1 MNISDTIN
9 IILSVLSFVL
19 ALISVVTVII
29 TLRQN
34 GKMIKNNEDQIV
46 EMRNEH
52 RMSLQPVLYF
62 SNPKYCLERPR
73 LFYTP
78 PTNEY
83 SIRSR
88 CHFFVDVENISSA
101 VAVNINCNAYVAINE
116 DKTEIFD
123 LSTTK
128 RIKVLSDE
136 KIRIEF
142 MFPGDFQEKIYN
154 SLREMNSIKRPH
166 IFITA
171 IYSNT
176 TGGHF
181 YIKNGYHIYVDEY
194 EKIKCWHSIVASA
207 EVEYKSELNYLRRT
221 GKKNQLFERIK
232 KQVEESAG
240 DEKYIEFECV
250 DMMDIFKYGIITE
263 EEYLKKLKE
272 CHYPTYVGNLN
283 AGCINKE
290 QSSEEKRSN
299 C

>member
-34 GKMIKNNEDQIV
+34 GKMIKNNEDQIA

-62 SNPKYCLERPR
+62 SNPKYCLESPR

-181 YIKNGYHIYVDEY
+181 I
-194 EKIKCWHSIVASA
+194 
-207 EVEYKSELNYLRRT
+207 L
-221 GKKNQLFERIK
+221 KNQLKI
-232 KQVEESAG
+232 
-240 DEKYIEFECV
+240 
-250 DMMDIFKYGIITE
+250 
-263 EEYLKKLKE
+263 
-272 CHYPTYVGNLN
+272 
-283 AGCINKE
+283 
-290 QSSEEKRSN
+290 
-299 C
+299 

>member
-34 GKMIKNNEDQIV
+34 GKMIKNNEDQIA

-154 SLREMNSIKRPH
+154 SLREICNVR
-166 IFITA
+166 
-171 IYSNT
+171 
-176 TGGHF
+176 G
-181 YIKNGYHIYVDEY
+181 E
-194 EKIKCWHSIVASA
+194 
-207 EVEYKSELNYLRRT
+207 
-221 GKKNQLFERIK
+221 
-232 KQVEESAG
+232 
-240 DEKYIEFECV
+240 
-250 DMMDIFKYGIITE
+250 
-263 EEYLKKLKE
+263 
-272 CHYPTYVGNLN
+272 
-283 AGCINKE
+283 
-290 QSSEEKRSN
+290 
-299 C
+299 

>member
-1 MNISDTIN
+1 M
-9 IILSVLSFVL
+9 
-19 ALISVVTVII
+19 
-29 TLRQN
+29 
-34 GKMIKNNEDQIV
+34 
-46 EMRNEH
+46 
-52 RMSLQPVLYF
+52 
-62 SNPKYCLERPR
+62 
-73 LFYTP
+73 
-78 PTNEY
+78 
-83 SIRSR
+83 
-88 CHFFVDVENISSA
+88 
-101 VAVNINCNAYVAINE
+101 AVNINCNAYVAINE

-221 GKKNQLFERIK
+221 GKKISFLR
-232 KQVEESAG
+232 G
-240 DEKYIEFECV
+240 
-250 DMMDIFKYGIITE
+250 
-263 EEYLKKLKE
+263 
-272 CHYPTYVGNLN
+272 
-283 AGCINKE
+283 
-290 QSSEEKRSN
+290 
-299 C
+299 

>member
-34 GKMIKNNEDQIV
+34 GKMIKNNEDQIA

-101 VAVNINCNAYVAINE
+101 M
-116 DKTEIFD
+116 
-123 LSTTK
+123 LM
-128 RIKVLSDE
+128 L
-136 KIRIEF
+136 
-142 MFPGDFQEKIYN
+142 
-154 SLREMNSIKRPH
+154 L
-166 IFITA
+166 
-171 IYSNT
+171 
-176 TGGHF
+176 
-181 YIKNGYHIYVDEY
+181 
-194 EKIKCWHSIVASA
+194 
-207 EVEYKSELNYLRRT
+207 
-221 GKKNQLFERIK
+221 
-232 KQVEESAG
+232 
-240 DEKYIEFECV
+240 
-250 DMMDIFKYGIITE
+250 
-263 EEYLKKLKE
+263 
-272 CHYPTYVGNLN
+272 
-283 AGCINKE
+283 
-290 QSSEEKRSN
+290 
-299 C
+299 

>member
-1 MNISDTIN
+1 
-9 IILSVLSFVL
+9 
-19 ALISVVTVII
+19 
-29 TLRQN
+29 
-34 GKMIKNNEDQIV
+34 MIKNNEDQIA